1 MRPPVLLRQTV
12 KSVTADRKTRR
23 INSKSAPP
31 IPKNA
36 IGTCRQAMSAD
47 NVLHPC
53 RQVLRPCRGKN
64 KYSCLVKR
72 IYANGLK
79 HQTLPLMGA
88 TRLASGLKQG
98 LTDRCDLVLSVSLY
112 LVYGQGIF
120 PTRDA
125 SPPLVVAFGVQVR
138 RMFTFHQTAIKTKV
152 VQTVVNAIYT
162 TFYFGYQ
169 RYYTQ
174 KCRVQTKCG
183 KSLYGECTS
192 GFQVSACTLISAP

>member
-23 INSKSAPP
+23 INSKFAPP

-53 RQVLRPCRGKN
+53 RQVLRLCRGKN

-72 IYANGLK
+72 IRANGLK
-79 HQTLPLMGA
+79 HQTLPLMG
-88 TRLASGLKQG
+88 TRFASGSKQG
-98 LTDRCDLVLSVSLY
+98 LTDRRDSVLSVSLY

-125 SPPLVVAFGVQVR
+125 SPPLEVAFGVQVR

-162 TFYFGYQ
+162 TFYFDYQ
-169 RYYTQ
+169 RYYTK
-174 KCRVQTKCG
+174 KCRAQTKCG
-183 KSLYGECTS
+183 KSLYGECTR
-192 GFQVSACTLISAP
+192 GF

>member
-36 IGTCRQAMSAD
+36 IGTCHQAMSAD
-47 NVLHPC
+47 NVLRPC

-72 IYANGLK
+72 IRANGFK

-88 TRLASGLKQG
+88 TRFASGSKQG
-98 LTDRCDLVLSVSLY
+98 LTDRCDLVLSV
-112 LVYGQGIF
+112 
-120 PTRDA
+120 
-125 SPPLVVAFGVQVR
+125 PLFGVWTGHFSDAR
-138 RMFTFHQTAIKTKV
+138 RVAPISGSVWCSSPSYVHVSPNGNKNKSSADSCER
-152 VQTVVNAIYT
+152 YLH
-162 TFYFGYQ
+162 YF
-169 RYYTQ
+169 
-174 KCRVQTKCG
+174 
-183 KSLYGECTS
+183 L
-192 GFQVSACTLISAP
+192 L

>member
-1 MRPPVLLRQTV
+1 MRPPVQLRQTV
-12 KSVTADRKTRR
+12 ISVTPDRKMCR

-47 NVLHPC
+47 NDESVQTSVAPVQ
-53 RQVLRPCRGKN
+53 RKN
-64 KYSCLVKR
+64 KYSCMVKR
-72 IYANGLK
+72 IHANGLK

-112 LVYGQGIF
+112 LVYGQDIF

-125 SPPLVVAFGVQVR
+125 SPPLVVAFGVRVR
-138 RMFTFHQTAIKTKV
+138 RMFTFYQTAIKNKSS
-152 VQTVVNAIYT
+152 ADSCERYLH
-162 TFYFGYQ
+162 YF
-169 RYYTQ
+169 
-174 KCRVQTKCG
+174 
-183 KSLYGECTS
+183 L
-192 GFQVSACTLISAP
+192 L

>member
-12 KSVTADRKTRR
+12 KSVTADRKTCR

-31 IPKNA
+31 IPKNT

-47 NVLHPC
+47 KCCTRADKVMH
-53 RQVLRPCRGKN
+53 PCRGKN

-72 IYANGLK
+72 IRANGLK

-88 TRLASGLKQG
+88 TRLASGIRKR

-125 SPPLVVAFGVQVR
+125 SPPLEVAFGVRVR
-138 RMFTFHQTAIKTKV
+138 RIFTFRQTAIKNKSS
-152 VQTVVNAIYT
+152 ADSCECCLH
-162 TFYFGYQ
+162 YFSQ
-169 RYYTQ
+169 
-174 KCRVQTKCG
+174 
-183 KSLYGECTS
+183 
-192 GFQVSACTLISAP
+192 

>member
-1 MRPPVLLRQTV
+1 MP
-12 KSVTADRKTRR
+12 S
-23 INSKSAPP
+23 
-31 IPKNA
+31 
-36 IGTCRQAMSAD
+36 GHECRQCVAPVQTSVAP
-47 NVLHPC
+47 VQ
-53 RQVLRPCRGKN
+53 RKN

-72 IYANGLK
+72 IRANGLK

-152 VQTVVNAIYT
+152 VQIAVNATYT
-162 TFYFGYQ
+162 TFYFDYQ

-192 GFQVSACTLISAP
+192 DF